1 MLVNNMFRGIMIKL
15 SKSYA
20 EVLKCDPRMRD
31 IFLAYDSIKD
41 EDIKVDEVANKKDSK
56 SKEAEE
62 EKERDMFNR
71 VIVKDRVQIFL
82 KS

>member
-1 MLVNNMFRGIMIKL
+1 
-15 SKSYA
+15 
-20 EVLKCDPRMRD
+20 MRD